1 MNMKLPVI
9 MCPLCVKKS
18 TIIHNRTIANKNQ
31 AKNAEKMKELS
42 NKNLLPVAVGSTVRI
57 EVPDVD
63 RAKTDDR
70 SILALVT
77 SINKDNYYELASKHG
92 KLNHLYA
99 R

>member
-1 MNMKLPVI
+1 MHKVCVAMNIKLPLI

-18 TIIHNRTIANKNQ
+18 KIIHNKNQ
-31 AKNAEKMKELS
+31 TKNAEKIKKLS
-42 NKNLLPVAVGSTVRI
+42 NKKLLPIAVGSKVRV

-77 SINKDNYYELASKHG
+77 SINMVNYYE
-92 KLNHLYA
+92 
-99 R
+99 